1 MKSYRFPQGE
11 REARARR
18 LVPPQRRCHKN
29 KARQGA
35 PDKGDNSSKNF
46 NNYILLAMNVW
57 VNVAIIKAAVAECE
71 AGYKDAASDAGSSA
85 LASASGIHSQHSV
98 AHSESNLSSNS
109 SFDGLSSA
117 SRRAMWVWV
126 ESEVVSGS
134 VQSLFG
140 RASPHTSGAH
150 TKGNTMRGPTAPSND
165 GILIIRVTD
174 HTSEH
179 HGKVIQIS
187 QRHISTVADSVAGQQ
202 QRFILPANTAT
213 SNNADDLASDLT
225 QLTHLHEPAVVDCL
239 HRRYELSGWKV
250 YTSSGPILI
259 AINPCRNVCGLY
271 DDNAMRLYWR
281 WGEGLATGGP
291 MLPSSSSN
299 IIGVS
304 TMESEKAT
312 TAPPPHVFGVAD
324 SAYRGMMR
332 SLDFARSSQEEEKKE
347 DTNCVDDIVA
357 NHTVLVSGES
367 GAGKTVTTKFIMQY
381 LAALSKKVDSDQIT
395 GGGREVTEKSCIE
408 QRVLQS
414 NAILEAFG
422 NARTLRNDNSSRFGK
437 FIELRFSQ
445 RGRLMGASVDTYL
458 LEKARIVGHTCGEQ
472 TYHIFYEVLAKGSF
486 TAAERKQ
493 FLINNLT
500 STDFAITTSDGGKDK
515 SKLMHNGYDDHA
527 HMFGEVRIAMNTMGF
542 SRPEQVGIFQA
553 LCGLLHLSNLTL
565 PDAFEETNDG
575 EECVLS
581 MQCASLDPALHLLGV
596 SYQAL
601 NRAVTT
607 VQFKAADELVKKN
620 LTTSQAI
627 RAVQALIKGLYSSI
641 FSLLVDRINSCI
653 GGSSADEVHVEEGAF
668 IGVLDIFGF
677 ESFEKNSFEQLCINY
692 CNESLQQQF
701 NRFVFKLEQ
710 QEYMREGIRW
720 DMIEF
725 EDNQD
730 ILDLI
735 EKKHGGILT
744 CLDEQCKLGVR
755 CTDRTFVSA
764 VYKMCSTT
772 HKRFSADRKQQSQ
785 GKFCIHHYA
794 GVVEYDTNGFMEK
807 NKDEIPMEA
816 SELFSKSSCVFIQ
829 NVADVISSKLSRGQ
843 EEQKRNALKS
853 SISRVSVGGQFSSQ
867 LLMLRRRIDGTHP
880 HYIRCLKP
888 NDQLQPNRFVR
899 SIVVDQLRCG
909 GILEAIRVSR
919 AGFPHRYTFDHFV
932 SRFGMLLSS
941 LSDTNN
947 TQFLRPKTVG
957 KLNIGGSAT
966 ALEKRK
972 VAAPKK
978 QRKDPMKSSEALVK
992 VIAQRIMAEKE
1003 NKSGGAHKEE
1013 MSSNSSTR
1021 SFWNSQSP
1029 KPPCRGKMSIHK
1041 PFDTSEAGI
1050 QLGATKVFLLQDTFD
1065 YIERVRGQVLTHNAT
1080 KISALVR
1087 MFLSRHVYLKLL
1099 RSYQESLKRR
1109 SLGGAGNHERLPETT
1124 SADSVLRRIDVN
1136 VDTFESRSPRLRGS
1150 SFASSEQPPEYDWIS
1165 IGHGRFVKRD
1175 SATQKL
1181 DQDYIDL

>member
-1 MKSYRFPQGE
+1 
-11 REARARR
+11 
-18 LVPPQRRCHKN
+18 
-29 KARQGA
+29 
-35 PDKGDNSSKNF
+35 
-46 NNYILLAMNVW
+46 MNVW
-57 VNVAIIKAAVAECE
+57 VNVALIKAAVAECE
-71 AGYKDAASDAGSSA
+71 TGCKDAASDAGSSA
-85 LASASGIHSQHSV
+85 LASSSGSHSQHSV

-109 SFDGLSSA
+109 SFDGLSSS
-117 SRRAMWVWV
+117 SRRSKWVWV
-126 ESEVVSGS
+126 ESEVMSGS
-134 VQSLFG
+134 AQSLFG
-140 RASPHTSGAH
+140 RASPYTSGALI
-150 TKGNTMRGPTAPSND
+150 KGNTMRGTTAPSND

-174 HTSEH
+174 QTSEH

-187 QRHISTVADSVAGQQ
+187 QRHLSAVADSVAERQL
-202 QRFILPANTAT
+202 QRFILPANAAT
-213 SNNADDLASDLT
+213 SNNAVDHLPSDLT

-259 AINPCRNVCGLY
+259 AINPCRNVSGLY

-281 WGEGLATGGP
+281 WGERLANGGP
-291 MLPSSSSN
+291 MSPSTSSSSN

-304 TMESEKAT
+304 TLEPEKVI

-332 SLDFARSSQEEEKKE
+332 SLDFARSGQEEEKEE
-347 DTNCVDDIVA
+347 DTNYVDDIVA
-357 NHTVLVSGES
+357 NQTVLVSGES

-395 GGGREVTEKSCIE
+395 RGGRGVTEKSCIE

-445 RGRLMGASVDTYL
+445 RGRLLGAAIDTYL

-472 TYHIFYEVLAKGSF
+472 TYHIFYEILAKGSL

-500 STDFAITTSDGGKDK
+500 PTDFAITTSDGGRDK

-527 HMFGEVRIAMNTMGF
+527 HMFGEVRTAMNTMGF
-542 SRPEQVGIFQA
+542 SHTEQVGIFQA
-553 LCGLLHLSNLTL
+553 VCGLLHLSNLTL
-565 PDAFEETNDG
+565 PDAFEESNDG

-601 NRAVTT
+601 NTAVTT
-607 VQFKAADELVKKN
+607 VQFKAVDELVKKN
-620 LTTSQAI
+620 LTPSQAI

-653 GGSSADEVHVEEGAF
+653 VGSSVDEVHVEGGAF

-735 EKKHGGILT
+735 EKKHGGILS

-764 VYKMCSTT
+764 VYKMCLTT
-772 HKRFSADRKQQSQ
+772 NKRFSADKKQQSQ

-816 SELFSKSSCVFIQ
+816 SELFSKSSCVLIQ

-843 EEQKRNALKS
+843 EEQKRKALKS

-867 LLMLRRRIDGTHP
+867 LLLLRRRIDGTHP

-888 NDQLQPNRFVR
+888 NDQLQPDRFDR
-899 SIVVDQLRCG
+899 NIVVDQLRCG

-932 SRFGMLLSS
+932 SRFGMLLTS
-941 LSDTNN
+941 LSATNDTKV
-947 TQFLRPKTVG
+947 LRPKTVG
-957 KLNIGGSAT
+957 RLNIDGRAT

-978 QRKDPMKSSEALVK
+978 QRKDSMKSSEALVK
-992 VIAQRIMAEKE
+992 VIAQWIMTGKE
-1003 NKSGGAHKEE
+1003 SKTGDAHKEE
-1013 MSSNSSTR
+1013 TSSNTTTSR

-1029 KPPCRGKMSIHK
+1029 TPPCRGKMNIHK
-1041 PFDTSEAGI
+1041 PLDTSEAGI

-1065 YIERVRGQVLTHNAT
+1065 CIERVRGQVLTHNAT
-1080 KISALVR
+1080 RISALVR
-1087 MFLSRHVYLKLL
+1087 MFLARQVYLKLL
-1099 RSYQESLKRR
+1099 LSYQESFKRR
-1109 SLGGAGNHERLPETT
+1109 SLGGEGYNERLPETK
-1124 SADSVLRRIDVN
+1124 SADSILCRIDVN
-1136 VDTFESRSPRLRGS
+1136 MDAFVSRSPRHRGS
-1150 SFASSEQPPEYDWIS
+1150 SFASFEQPPEYDWIS

-1181 DQDYIDL
+1181 DQDNRDL